1 MFFNKTMLLFILIY
15 LAPVE
20 RNYFH
25 DKSSEVTCS
34 KDFLCKNIYIS
45 KKNVHGIVI
54 TQRKYNN

>member
-1 MFFNKTMLLFILIY
+1 MLLFLLIY

-20 RNYFH
+20 KNYFH
-25 DKSSEVTCS
+25 DKSSEVSCS
-34 KDFLCKNIYIS
+34 KHFLRKNIHIS

>member
-1 MFFNKTMLLFILIY
+1 MLLFILIY

-34 KDFLCKNIYIS
+34 KHFLCKNIYIS
-45 KKNVHGIVI
+45 KKNVHSIVI